1 MNEDD
6 LYLLAVQEDLVNS
19 KLEIEKLKKI
29 IKEQADKIHDLESSL
44 INEIKTNSPKRSSSP
59 IKHTIKKIKT
69 FFVRQRQRALAIK
82 FDEDVGDVPVHEIAG
97 EAADAERGGTVR
109 TRRAAHDG
117 ADHVVEDT
125 DGVHRWVQD
134 TA

>member
-1 MNEDD
+1 MRVADIDGLDADRDARVRQRWRGVGEPFVVG
-6 LYLLAVQEDLVNS
+6 LPA
-19 KLEIEKLKKI
+19 
-29 IKEQADKIHDLESSL
+29 EQATEEAHVRALA
-44 INEIKTNSPKRSSSP
+44 
-59 IKHTIKKIKT
+59 
-69 FFVRQRQRALAIK
+69 FVRQRQRALAIK
-82 FDEDVGDVPVHEIAG
+82 FDEDVGDVAVHEIAG

-117 ADHVVEDT
+117 ADHVVEDA